1 MCASSASLSAGDK
14 LSTLECAHCYNGC
27 PAADFLSTAGGILL
41 KTLGLSCLLETPV
54 APNLPCTLICL
65 TFNVTINNCICPHKC
80 GQLHEIRDYTLQNTW
95 LGFQFFKKYANIC
108 SYNIKLFLFVKGFC
122 CLHKIES
129 PTFIHKLNQQLQVFF
144 VYLPIQ
150 IKTTFLFYCVYIPAT
165 CCILWV
171 SHRPLRFKHR
181 KDHTTQ
187 RESNVNEWL

>member
-1 MCASSASLSAGDK
+1 MLPLIIVSVFINVGNFMRSGTIPCRTHDWVFNFSKSMQTFAVI
-14 LSTLECAHCYNGC
+14 
-27 PAADFLSTAGGILL
+27 IL
-41 KTLGLSCLLETPV
+41 
-54 APNLPCTLICL
+54 N
-65 TFNVTINNCICPHKC
+65 
-80 GQLHEIRDYTLQNTW
+80 Y
-95 LGFQFFKKYANIC
+95 
-108 SYNIKLFLFVKGFC
+108 FVKGFC

-144 VYLPIQ
+144 LYLPIQ

-187 RESNVNEWL
+187 RESNVNE